1 MCQNGKNNIVYL
13 TLQKEVVRMA
23 SIKMKKEIKELLVE
37 RLFLRVKPDE
47 IPDNAPL
54 LESLGI
60 DSVALF
66 ELVVG
71 LEDVYG
77 ITFEEDE
84 FRLSLFQD
92 VESIADFVEKKQG

>member
-1 MCQNGKNNIVYL
+1 
-13 TLQKEVVRMA
+13 MA
-23 SIKMKKEIKELLVE
+23 SETTKLEIKQLLVE
-37 RLFLRVKPDE
+37 RLFLKVKPED
-47 IPDNAPL
+47 IADDAAL
-54 LESLGI
+54 MESLGV

-66 ELVVG
+66 ELIVG

-92 VESIADFVEKKQG
+92 VNSIADFVEKKQAG

>member
-1 MCQNGKNNIVYL
+1 
-13 TLQKEVVRMA
+13 MA
-23 SIKMKKEIKELLVE
+23 SDATKQEIKELLVE
-37 RLFLRVKPDE
+37 RLFLRLQPEE
-47 IPDNAPL
+47 IGDNVPL

-84 FRLSLFQD
+84 FRLSLFKD
-92 VESIADFVEKKQG
+92 VESIADFVEHKQA

>member
-1 MCQNGKNNIVYL
+1 
-13 TLQKEVVRMA
+13 MA
-23 SIKMKKEIKELLVE
+23 SDALKSEIKDLLVE
-37 RLFLRVKPDE
+37 RLFLRVKPEE
-47 IPDNAPL
+47 IPDDAPL
-54 LESLGI
+54 LETLGI

-77 ITFEEDE
+77 ITFEEEE

-92 VESIADFVEKKQG
+92 VNSIADFVEQKRV

>member
-1 MCQNGKNNIVYL
+1 
-13 TLQKEVVRMA
+13 MA
-23 SIKMKKEIKELLVE
+23 SESMKSEIKDLLVE
-37 RLFLRVKPDE
+37 RLFLRVKPED
-47 IPDNAPL
+47 IPDEAPL
-54 LESLGI
+54 LETLGI

-84 FRLSLFQD
+84 FRLSLFNN
-92 VESIADFVEKKQG
+92 VNSIADFVENKQA

>member
-1 MCQNGKNNIVYL
+1 
-13 TLQKEVVRMA
+13 MA
-23 SIKMKKEIKELLVE
+23 SEALKTELKELLVE
-37 RLFLRVKPDE
+37 RLFLRVKPEE
-47 IPDNAPL
+47 IPDDAPL
-54 LESLGI
+54 LETLGI

-84 FRLSLFQD
+84 FRLSLFQNID
-92 VESIADFVEKKQG
+92 SIADFVEKKQG

>member
-1 MCQNGKNNIVYL
+1 
-13 TLQKEVVRMA
+13 MA
-23 SIKMKKEIKELLVE
+23 SEALKAEIKDLLIE
-37 RLFLRVKPDE
+37 RLFLRVKPED
-47 IPDNAPL
+47 IPDDAPL
-54 LESLGI
+54 LETLGI

-84 FRLSLFQD
+84 FRLSLFQNVD
-92 VESIADFVEKKQG
+92 SIANFVEQKQQ

>member
-1 MCQNGKNNIVYL
+1 
-13 TLQKEVVRMA
+13 MA
-23 SIKMKKEIKELLVE
+23 SESLKSEIKDLLVE
-37 RLFLRVKPDE
+37 RLFLRVKPAD
-47 IPDNAPL
+47 IPDESPL
-54 LESLGI
+54 LETLGI

-84 FRLSLFQD
+84 FRLSLFKNVD
-92 VESIADFVEKKQG
+92 AIANFVEQKHG

>member
-1 MCQNGKNNIVYL
+1 
-13 TLQKEVVRMA
+13 MA
-23 SIKMKKEIKELLVE
+23 SEAMKSEIKDLLVE
-37 RLFLRVKPDE
+37 RLFLRVKPED
-47 IPDNAPL
+47 ISDTAPL

-77 ITFEEDE
+77 ITFEEEE
-84 FRLSLFQD
+84 FRLSLFKD
-92 VESIADFVEKKQG
+92 VESIADFVEQKRG

>member
-1 MCQNGKNNIVYL
+1 
-13 TLQKEVVRMA
+13 MA
-23 SIKMKKEIKELLVE
+23 SDALKSEIKNLLVE
-37 RLFLRVKPDE
+37 RLFLRVKPED
-47 IPDNAPL
+47 IPDDAPL
-54 LESLGI
+54 LDTLGI

-84 FRLSLFQD
+84 FRLALFQNVD
-92 VESIADFVEKKQG
+92 SIANFVANKQA

>member
-1 MCQNGKNNIVYL
+1 MATTEMKN
-13 TLQKEVVRMA
+13 
-23 SIKMKKEIKELLVE
+23 EIKELLVE
-37 RLFLRVKPDE
+37 RLFLRVKPAE
-47 IPDNAPL
+47 IEDNVPL

-92 VESIADFVEKKQG
+92 VESIANFVERKQA

>member
-1 MCQNGKNNIVYL
+1 
-13 TLQKEVVRMA
+13 MA
-23 SIKMKKEIKELLVE
+23 SDALKTEIKQLLVE
-37 RLFLRVKPDE
+37 RLFLRMSPE
-47 IPDNAPL
+47 QIPDDAPL
-54 LESLGI
+54 LDTLGI

-84 FRLSLFQD
+84 FRLSLFKD
-92 VESIADFVEKKQG
+92 VNALSEFVARKLEG

>member
-1 MCQNGKNNIVYL
+1 
-13 TLQKEVVRMA
+13 MA
-23 SIKMKKEIKELLVE
+23 SEAMKSEIKQLLVE
-37 RLFLRVKPDE
+37 RLFLRVKPEE
-47 IPDNAPL
+47 IPDTAPL

-60 DSVALF
+60 DSVSLF

-92 VESIADFVEKKQG
+92 VESIATFVEAKQG

>member
-1 MCQNGKNNIVYL
+1 
-13 TLQKEVVRMA
+13 MA
-23 SIKMKKEIKELLVE
+23 SDAMKLEIKDLLVE
-37 RLFLRVKPDE
+37 RLFLRVKPEE
-47 IPDNAPL
+47 ISDTAPL

-77 ITFEEDE
+77 ITFEEEE
-84 FRLSLFQD
+84 FRLSLFKD
-92 VESIADFVEKKQG
+92 VESIADFVEQKQGA